1 MHIPKFTVSA
11 TDRHFQDIA
20 TIVTKV
26 VLFSDSAYKSRLEKL
41 ETLLFT
47 YDFSDLSSAANVVTD
62 LQGRLRSALDTEQR
76 AERDYRIT
84 RNLDR
89 LEILKLK
96 AHIVL
101 LSEELGCLF
110 DAIKL
115 AQDRIGGHGDQ
126 KSALMLQASSS
137 EISWRML
144 DDQRLLSMV
153 AVRDIE

>member
-1 MHIPKFTVSA
+1 VHIPKFTVSA

-26 VLFSDSAYKSRLEKL
+26 VLFSDSAYKTRLEKL

-47 YDFSDLSSAANVVTD
+47 YDFTDLLSAAKVVAD
-62 LQGRLRSALDTEQR
+62 LQGRLRNALDTEQR
-76 AERDYRIT
+76 AERDYRT
-84 RNLDR
+84 TGSLDK

-101 LSEELGCLF
+101 LSEELSCLF

-115 AQDRIGGHGDQ
+115 AQDRIGGHGDK
-126 KSALMLQASSS
+126 KSALLLHASSS

-144 DDQRLLSMV
+144 HEQRLLAMV